1 MQHINFVVISSDLK
15 HQRQNQI
22 TISKFRLKES
32 NVFSDKNLDNT
43 KSALAHKR
51 EMLRSN
57 LS

>member
-1 MQHINFVVISSDLK
+1 MQHINFVVISLDLK
-15 HQRQNQI
+15 HLRQNQM

-32 NVFSDKNLDNT
+32 NVFSDKNLGNT
-43 KSALAHKR
+43 KSALAHER

>member
-1 MQHINFVVISSDLK
+1 M
-15 HQRQNQI
+15 

>member
-15 HQRQNQI
+15 HPRQNQM

-43 KSALAHKR
+43 KSTLARER